1 MGYDKKFLSSKI
13 YKMNKTVKYLLI
25 YAAVAGG
32 AYLIYKQ
39 YQIMQNKLDGDAAL
53 KKWNAQHN

>member
-1 MGYDKKFLSSKI
+1 LGYDKKFLSSKI

-32 AYLIYKQ
+32 AYLLYKQ
-39 YQIMQNKLDGDAAL
+39 YQIMQDKLKSEDSL
-53 KKWNAQHN
+53 RKWNAQHN

>member
-1 MGYDKKFLSSKI
+1 LGYDKKFLSSKI

>member
-1 MGYDKKFLSSKI
+1 
-13 YKMNKTVKYLLI
+13 MNKTVKNVLI

-32 AYLIYKQ
+32 VYLLYKQ
-39 YQIMQNKLDGDAAL
+39 YQVMQNKLDGDSAL

>member
-32 AYLIYKQ
+32 AYLLYKQ
-39 YQIMQNKLDGDAAL
+39 YQVMQNKLQEDAAL

>member
-1 MGYDKKFLSSKI
+1 
-13 YKMNKTVKYLLI
+13 MNKTVKYLLI

-32 AYLIYKQ
+32 AYLLYKQ
-39 YQIMQNKLDGDAAL
+39 YQVMQNKIEGDSAL

>member
-1 MGYDKKFLSSKI
+1 
-13 YKMNKTVKYLLI
+13 MNKTVKYLLI

-32 AYLIYKQ
+32 AYLLYKQ
-39 YQIMQNKLDGDAAL
+39 YQVMQNQLDENAAL

>member
-1 MGYDKKFLSSKI
+1 
-13 YKMNKTVKYLLI
+13 MNKTLKNVLI

-32 AYLIYKQ
+32 VYILYKQ
-39 YQIMQNKLDGDAAL
+39 YTVMQNKLDGDSAL